1 MATATYTTVQLLTPH
16 GIKHR
21 RVSTAPPRPATA
33 DEIPLIDLQPIN
45 GDAAARK
52 DLAAKVKAAAE
63 NNGFFYVYN
72 HGIPE
77 DLIQSAL
84 AHAKDFFA
92 QPVEEKEKSSFHL
105 SGKQSSGYHGVGT
118 TQINSKE
125 TKGAYNPYYSNE
137 FHDNGST
144 WGFQEQV

>member
-1 MATATYTTVQLLTPH
+1 MATATYTTVQLLTPN
-16 GIKHR
+16 GIQHR

-52 DLAAKVKAAAE
+52 ALAAKVRAAAE
-63 NNGFFYVYN
+63 SNGFFYVYN

-77 DLIQSAL
+77 ELIQSAL
-84 AHAKDFFA
+84 VHAKEFFA
-92 QPVEEKEKSSFHL
+92 QPQTEKEKVSFHK
-105 SGKQSSGYHGVGT
+105 SGAQSCGYHGVGT

-125 TKGAYNPYYSNE
+125 TKGACNACDSSNFWE
-137 FHDNGST
+137 MMHL
-144 WGFQEQV
+144 